1 MPEKWTLKL
10 LRPASNYLKRLPN
23 NEALRIIDALE
34 LIVSNPENSPIKPL
48 AGRTEWSYRV
58 GDRRI
63 LMRVEMETR
72 EIIITRIGSRG
83 DVYKK

>member
-10 LRPASNYLKRLPN
+10 LQPASNYLKRLPN

>member
-1 MPEKWTLKL
+1 MPEKWELKL

-23 NEALRIIDALE
+23 KEALRILDALE
-34 LIVSNPENSPIKPL
+34 LIASNPEDSAIKPL
-48 AGRTEWSYRV
+48 AGRPEWSYRV
-58 GDRRI
+58 GERRI
-63 LMRVEMETR
+63 LMRVEMEKR

>member
-1 MPEKWTLKL
+1 MPERWELKF
-10 LRPASNYLKRLPN
+10 LRPATNYLKRLPN
-23 NEALRIIDALE
+23 KEALRILDALE
-34 LIVSNPENSPIKPL
+34 LIANNPENSSIKPL
-48 AGRTEWSYRV
+48 AGRAEWSYRV

-63 LMRVEMETR
+63 IMRVETEKR

>member
-1 MPEKWTLKL
+1 MPEKWELKL

-23 NEALRIIDALE
+23 KEALRILDALE
-34 LIVSNPENSPIKPL
+34 LIASNPENSPLKPL
-48 AGRTEWSYRV
+48 AGRSEWSYRV

-63 LMRVEMETR
+63 LMRVEIEKR
-72 EIIITRIGSRG
+72 EIIITRIGNRG

>member
-1 MPEKWTLKL
+1 MPEKWKLKL

-23 NEALRIIDALE
+23 TEVLRIIDALE
-34 LIVSNPENSPIKPL
+34 LIASNPENSPIKPL
-48 AGRTEWSYRV
+48 AGRPEWSYRV

-63 LMRVEMETR
+63 LMRVEIEKR